1 MPSLFTVGPLLA
13 AFSALATYRTRS
25 RAATDSRAQNARVRP
40 ESRLPVHTAIA
51 VYLTL
56 YPVLFDEESVGEEPE
71 DPAVGLKDGGEIS

>member
-25 RAATDSRAQNARVRP
+25 RAATDSRAQ
-40 ESRLPVHTAIA
+40 SRLPIHTAIA